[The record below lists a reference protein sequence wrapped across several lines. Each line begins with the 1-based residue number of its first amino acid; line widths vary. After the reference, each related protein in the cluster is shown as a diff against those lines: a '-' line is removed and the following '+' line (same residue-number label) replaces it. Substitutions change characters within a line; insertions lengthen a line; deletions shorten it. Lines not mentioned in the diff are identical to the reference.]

1 MEDSDISDLRA
12 SSAAAPAATNAPR
25 ATYFARALA
34 FRSVLPSL
42 GRPSDP
48 FCPALIGIRTET
60 VYSLKILTKNTVRL
74 GVVFGRG
81 AGRARLCVRRPLETN
96 WTRMPFPASHPALE
110 RALAAQGYLEPTPV
124 QAAVLEADAEGR
136 DLLVSAQT
144 GSGKTVA
151 FGLAAAPTL
160 LGDADKFSK
169 AGAPMCL
176 VIAPT
181 RELAIQVNRELT
193 WLYAEAGA
201 VVVNCVGGM
210 DARREQRALNFG
222 AHIVVGTPGRLR
234 DHIERGHLDLSELKV
249 AVLDE
254 ADEMLDMGF
263 REDLEFILD
272 AAPAERRTLLFSATL
287 AREIVQLAKSYQND
301 ALRIDTLGR
310 NEPHRDIEYR
320 AVRVAPNETE
330 HAIVNLLR
338 YFESPGALV
347 FCNTRES
354 VRALHSKLRERGFA
368 VVGLSGELSQRERAD
383 ALQALRD
390 GHARVCVATDVAA
403 RGLDLPDLGLVI
415 HAELPVNKATLL
427 HRSGRTGRAGKK
439 GVSALVVPYTR
450 RRKAE
455 QLLMAA
461 GVEGQWGGAPTA
473 DEIRAKDQE
482 RLLDDPIFAEPSNE
496 DDAGLV
502 AAMLEKRTPEEL
514 AAALIRAR
522 RAKLPAPEEIYDDP
536 RHGADPGP
544 RARGERSNDRG
555 DRFADR
561 DFAPRGDFGDRPER
575 EPRADMSNSAWFRL
589 NTGRRNNADPK
600 WLIPLICRL
609 GHITKKDIG
618 SIRIF
623 DYDTKFEISAE
634 AEVKFGAAVQATV
647 RDDVTIT
654 PTTAPAARDAG
665 PRKEYAPRPPRDDN
679 DAPRR
684 EYAPR
689 PPRDNDRAPRA
700 NAPGSRDHTP
710 RPSSFGADGVS
721 NAKPYARNEEPK
733 RDYKP
738 RDRDE
743 APKRDFKPQ
752 AEGPRSDA
760 PKREFK
766 PRDEA
771 PRAHAEAAP
780 RRAPRTDRE
789 SVPYDPAATSEKPFR
804 KPRADAGAGPAKP
817 FKGPKPFKAKGS
829 FGDKPAFGGPKPA
842 FGKKPGGK
850 TPFKKK

>member
-1 MEDSDISDLRA
+1 
-12 SSAAAPAATNAPR
+12 
-25 ATYFARALA
+25 
-34 FRSVLPSL
+34 
-42 GRPSDP
+42 
-48 FCPALIGIRTET
+48 
-60 VYSLKILTKNTVRL
+60 
-74 GVVFGRG
+74 
-81 AGRARLCVRRPLETN
+81 
-96 WTRMPFPASHPALE
+96 MPFPASHPALE

-160 LGDADKFSK
+160 LGENETFGK
-169 AGAPMCL
+169 AAAPMCL

-181 RELAIQVNRELT
+181 RELAIQVNRELA
-193 WLYAEAGA
+193 WLYAEAKA

-272 AAPAERRTLLFSATL
+272 AAPKERRTLLFSATL
-287 AREIVQLAKSYQND
+287 AREIVQLAKSYQDD
-301 ALRIDTLGR
+301 ALRIDTVGR

-320 AVRVAPNETE
+320 AVRVAPNEIE

-354 VRALHSKLRERGFA
+354 VRAMHSKLRERGFA

-461 GVEGQWGGAPTA
+461 GVEGNWGGAPTA
-473 DEIRAKDQE
+473 DEIRAKDTE
-482 RLLDDPIFAEPSNE
+482 RLLDDPIFSEVSTEEDAALAEI
-496 DDAGLV
+496 
-502 AAMLEKRTPEEL
+502 MLEKRTPLEL
-514 AAALIRAR
+514 ASALIRTR

-544 RARGERSNDRG
+544 RSREPREFGG
-555 DRFADR
+555 DR
-561 DFAPRGDFGDRPER
+561 DFGDRPER
-575 EPRADMSNSAWFRL
+575 EPRTDMSGAEWFRL

-609 GHITKKDIG
+609 GHVTKKDIG
-618 SIRIF
+618 AIRIF

-634 AEVKFGAAVQATV
+634 AAVKFGAAVQATV
-647 RDDVTIT
+647 RDDVAIT
-654 PTTAPAARDAG
+654 PTAAPAARDSG
-665 PRKEYAPRPPRDDN
+665 PRKEYAPRPPRDN
-679 DAPRR
+679 DAPR
-684 EYAPR
+684 EFKPR
-689 PPRDNDRAPRA
+689 PPRDDAPRSPRG

-710 RPSSFGADGVS
+710 RPSTYSDDGFS
-721 NAKPYARNEEPK
+721 TAKPYGKGEEPK
-733 RDYKP
+733 GDYKARPP
-738 RDRDE
+738 RDRDNAAPRDFKPRTE
-743 APKRDFKPQ
+743 FKPRPSRDDAPRPYSPADAEGGAKRAYKPRTEGRDDGPKRDFKPR
-752 AEGPRSDA
+752 AGGA
-760 PKREFK
+760 PKAFGEKASGPQTTYSPK
-766 PRDEA
+766 PRGD
-771 PRAHAEAAP
+771 
-780 RRAPRTDRE
+780 
-789 SVPYDPAATSEKPFR
+789 
-804 KPRADAGAGPAKP
+804 GPAKP
-817 FKGPKPFKAKGS
+817 FKGPKPFKAKS
-829 FGDKPAFGGPKPA
+829 FDG
-842 FGKKPGGK
+842 KPGK
-850 TPFKKK
+850 APFKKK